1 MIHDVTNNL
10 ATTTRT
16 MEDKEMEVEAMFY
29 AAKAEIL
36 EGVCKFFKID
46 FPGAKSLVLVKEL
59 CRTLETEVAKLKD
72 DEIESYLDAVK
83 EIVDVK
89 LPEATKKTEAK
100 PDKMADA
107 KPSDKKTDAK
117 TEEKASVSGT
127 QGIKEENSMLKVLS
141 SSALRRQFK
150 ISGQIGDPDQRDKL
164 SFTSL
169 VRQILNGKSQ
179 GYTDAEIVDGVI
191 RAITP
196 GMTLRNYLET
206 YKELTLERLKKI
218 LKSHYGVKTPQS
230 FIRV

>member
-1 MIHDVTNNL
+1 
-10 ATTTRT
+10 
-16 MEDKEMEVEAMFY
+16 MEVEAMFY
-29 AAKAEIL
+29 AANAEIL

-59 CRTLETEVAKLKD
+59 CRALEREVAKLKD
-72 DEIESYLDAVK
+72 DEIESYLDAVR

-89 LPEATKKTEAK
+89 LPETTKKTEAK

-107 KPSDKKTDAK
+107 KLSDKKTDAK
-117 TEEKASVSGT
+117 TKEKANVSGT
-127 QGIKEENSMLKVLS
+127 QCIKEENAMLKVLS

-169 VRQILNGKSQ
+169 VRQILNGNSQ

-218 LKSHYGVKTPQS
+218 LKSHYGVKNTTELYQS
-230 FIRV
+230 LAAIYQGPKEHKLSL